1 LDIATIAGIFAGFGL
16 IVGTIVV
23 GGGAAQFV
31 HLPSFMIVFG
41 GSFAATLVNF
51 PLDQV
56 IATLKVAAKAF
67 RKQENRELEAVMTF
81 TELARI
87 ARRDGILALDKQLK
101 EMEEPFMKLGLE
113 MAVDGTEPDTIL
125 DIMETEVSSLAAR
138 HKTGQGIFTSLGT
151 YAPAFGM
158 IGTLIGLVK
167 MLGSLDD
174 PSSIGPSMAIA
185 LITTFY
191 GAVLGNLVYLPMAGK
206 LKAKSSTEILFKQ
219 MIIEGVLAIQRGV
232 HPRNIER
239 KLLNYIAPKDRSLD
253 EEEAEAG
260 SAAPTAPAAES
271 AAAPESGEASDEEA

>member
-31 HLPSFMIVFG
+31 HLPSLMIVFG

-51 PLDQV
+51 PMEQM
-56 IATLKVAAKAF
+56 IATFKVAAKAF
-67 RKQENRELEAVMTF
+67 RKQENRELDAVMTF
-81 TELARI
+81 TELAKL

-125 DIMETEVSSLAAR
+125 DIMETEISSLAAR

-206 LKAKSSTEILFKQ
+206 LKAKSSSEILFKQ

-239 KLLNYIAPKDRSLD
+239 KLLNYIAPKDRAK
-253 EEEAEAG
+253 EEEEEEDAM
-260 SAAPTAPAAES
+260 APAAP
-271 AAAPESGEASDEEA
+271 AAPAAKTPESGEASGEEA

>member
-1 LDIATIAGIFAGFGL
+1 MDIATIAGIFAGFGL

-31 HLPSFMIVFG
+31 HLPSLMIVFG

-51 PLDQV
+51 PMEQM
-56 IATLKVAAKAF
+56 IATFKVAAKAF
-67 RKQENRELEAVMTF
+67 RKQENRELDAVMTF
-81 TELARI
+81 TELAKL

-125 DIMETEVSSLAAR
+125 DIMETEISSLAAR

-174 PSSIGPSMAIA
+174 PSTIGPSMAIA

-206 LKAKSSTEILFKQ
+206 LKAKSSSEILFKQ

-239 KLLNYIAPKDRSLD
+239 KLLNYIAPKDRSL
-253 EEEAEAG
+253 EEEAEESGMA
-260 SAAPTAPAAES
+260 SAAPVAPAA
-271 AAAPESGEASDEEA
+271 ATPESGGASGEEA

>member
-1 LDIATIAGIFAGFGL
+1 LDIATIAGILAGFGL
-16 IVGTIVV
+16 IIGTIALG
-23 GGGAAQFV
+23 GGGAAFV
-31 HLPSFMIVFG
+31 HLPSLMIVIG
-41 GSFAATLVNF
+41 GSTAATLVNF
-51 PLDQV
+51 PMEQM
-56 IATLKVAAKAF
+56 IATFKVAAKAF
-67 RKQENRELEAVMTF
+67 RKQENKEMEAVQQF
-81 TELARI
+81 SDLAKL
-87 ARRDGILALDKQLK
+87 ARRDGILALDRQLG
-101 EMEEPFMKLGLE
+101 EVEDPFMRVGLE

-125 DIMETEVSSLAAR
+125 DIMETEVTSLIGR

-174 PSSIGPSMAIA
+174 PSSIGPAMAIA

-206 LKAKSSTEILFKQ
+206 LKSKSSSEIMFKQ

-239 KLLNYIAPKDRSLD
+239 KLLNYIAPKDRGTK
-253 EEEAEAG
+253 EEEEG
-260 SAAPTAPAAES
+260 EEELQEGE
-271 AAAPESGEASDEEA
+271 ESG

>member
-1 LDIATIAGIFAGFGL
+1 MDIATIAGILAGFGL
-16 IVGTIVV
+16 IVGTIAMG
-23 GGGAAQFV
+23 GGGAAFV
-31 HLPSFMIVFG
+31 HLPSLMIVVG
-41 GSFAATLVNF
+41 GSTAATLVNF
-51 PLDQV
+51 PMDQMV
-56 IATLKVAAKAF
+56 ATLKVAAKAF
-67 RKQENRELEAVMTF
+67 RRQENKELEAVRQF
-81 TELARI
+81 SDLAKL
-87 ARRDGILALDKQLK
+87 ARRDGILALDRQLG
-101 EMEEPFMKLGLE
+101 EVEDPFMRVGLE
-113 MAVDGTEPDTIL
+113 MAVDGTESDTIL
-125 DIMETEVSSLAAR
+125 DIMETEITSLVER

-206 LKAKSSTEILFKQ
+206 LKSKSSSEIMFKQ

-239 KLLNYIAPKDRSLD
+239 KLLNYIAPKDRGGD
-253 EEEAEAG
+253 EEGEEEG
-260 SAAPTAPAAES
+260 EEELQVQGGGE
-271 AAAPESGEASDEEA
+271 ESG